1 MKKIQEQLT
10 WISKTLSGLSKQLDK
25 MSTQIDK
32 TATVRGTK
40 TQAGRKPG
48 RKASGKAAGVR
59 KNTVLDSVFNAI
71 QRSRSGVTIPQL
83 RSKTKLGDRQLS
95 NALYKLTKK
104 GLVHAKSRGIY
115 VKR

>member
-1 MKKIQEQLT
+1 MKKVQERLT
-10 WISKTLSGLSKQLDK
+10 WISKTLSGLSKQLNK
-25 MSTQIDK
+25 LSTQIDR
-32 TATVRGTK
+32 AAAVRGAKTK
-40 TQAGRKPG
+40 PVRKPG
-48 RKASGKAAGVR
+48 KKAPGKTARVR

-83 RSKTKLGDRQLS
+83 KSKTKLGDRQLS